1 MLKVNVGLNRKS
13 WRDSNSTGF
22 SLNLE
27 GEICGTLDDP
37 ETVIERIKEYYDL
50 ADEAL
55 RQQIERYESEL
66 AIASRDEQPASPPK
80 RETRTEPA
88 STPPPKAERETPKNG
103 NGNGNGQSQPTGEA
117 ATNKQIQFL
126 LNLGKRNG
134 LTQPQ
139 LEKRFEQQF
148 GRRVGIYELSKR
160 EAGDAISALNG
171 QTAAASNGNGRGK
184 SA

>member
-37 ETVIERIKEYYDL
+37 EPVLERIKEYYDL

-55 RQQIERYESEL
+55 RQQIERYESDA
-66 AIASRDEQPASPPK
+66 AIASRDEQPVVPPK
-80 RETRTEPA
+80 REARPEPEPA
-88 STPPPKAERETPKNG
+88 TPSKAERETPKNG
-103 NGNGNGQSQPTGEA
+103 NGNGQTNFEA
-117 ATNKQIQFL
+117 ATNKQVQFL
-126 LNLGKRNG
+126 LNLGKRQG

-148 GRRVGIYELSKR
+148 GRRVGVYDLSKR
-160 EAGDAISALNG
+160 EAGEAITSLNSP
-171 QTAAASNGNGRGK
+171 AAPASNGNGRAK
-184 SA
+184 AAH